1 MNIRYNG
8 TPPDAIRFR
17 PEYEVVEVFSESA
30 SNLPTSLRYQGKM
43 FNIPTVGRK
52 VLNCELQ
59 AIEYHITIGKHKTKL
74 WQDKAG
80 TWYVRPKV

>member
-30 SNLPTSLRYQGKM
+30 SNLPTSLRYKGKM
-43 FNIPTVGRK
+43 FNIQTVGRK
-52 VLNCELQ
+52 VLNC
-59 AIEYHITIGKHKTKL
+59 
-74 WQDKAG
+74 
-80 TWYVRPKV
+80 